1 MSVSKY
7 LLTPLLQFICY
18 LLSLFSFFSHAL
30 INILMQSVHPF
41 EFSFFFFFILCCQV
55 LIHQIF
61 VVVFFSFSLLLM
73 SILINF

>member
-41 EFSFFFFFILCCQV
+41 EFLSFFFSFFVVRFANTPNFCCFFFI
-55 LIHQIF
+55 
-61 VVVFFSFSLLLM
+61 FFAVHEHSP
-73 SILINF
+73 